1 MSFVIRWLV
10 TPGALALAVRVV
22 PGLSLEGSGWSGLVL
37 MALVLGLVNAFV
49 RPVIKLLTLPLTI
62 LTLGLFI
69 LVINAA
75 MLWLAAWIS
84 GQLLPTSRF
93 VIDGVLP
100 ALVGAIFVSIVST
113 FLSSVLIDER

>member
-1 MSFVIRWLV
+1 
-10 TPGALALAVRVV
+10 
-22 PGLSLEGSGWSGLVL
+22 
-37 MALVLGLVNAFV
+37 VNAII
-49 RPVIKLLTLPLTI
+49 RPVVTLLTLPLTI

-69 LVINAA
+69 LIINAA

-84 GQLLPTSRF
+84 GRLLPDSRF

-113 FLSSVLIDER
+113 FLSSVLIAGRSGQRSGLSRPTGCTLSQWVGTAGSENGFAGADEPCAE